1 MVIWSLNLVMKNI
14 IMQNI
19 FSITILIL
27 KHYKTYKINE
37 YIITVGNHVGKHMNK
52 KTGYFK
58 SFITSDPITY
68 KGQ

>member
-1 MVIWSLNLVMKNI
+1 
-14 IMQNI
+14 MQNI